1 MNDEFRDDEAA
12 DDAPQLTGFEHF
24 PDQDNARQQVIEAAL
39 FAAGRP
45 LNVDELRGLFGD
57 DLPVSGREI
66 QEILQSLEAQ
76 NGERGIELVKVARG
90 YRFQTKK
97 GLHPWLSRLWEERPK
112 KYSRALLET
121 LALIAYRQPITR
133 GEIEDVRG
141 VSVAS
146 NIVRTLLER
155 EWVKVVGHRD
165 VPGRPALFATTQT
178 FLDYFGLNSLDE
190 LPPLS
195 EIKTMA
201 ELEPELEFDEIDE
214 AEKEVSFSAMLTRL
228 KEEEAAEA
236 DHALDEELNEHWQTL
251 DELNEQFEHSLRPP
265 APEAEEAADEEMND
279 DDELEADM
287 VSAPA
292 AETEKREAALTEAE
306 QLAIIQQ
313 KLAQQAG
320 LLEQKNTDDD
330 GSE

>member
-1 MNDEFRDDEAA
+1 MNDEFDDDALDEA
-12 DDAPQLTGFEHF
+12 PHLSGFDHF
-24 PDQDNARQQVIEAAL
+24 PDQDNARQQVVEAAL

-45 LNVDELRGLFGD
+45 LTVDELRGLFGE

-66 QEILQSLEAQ
+66 QAILQRLEAQ

-90 YRFQTKK
+90 YRYQTKK

-178 FLDYFGLNSLDE
+178 FLDYFGLASLDD

-265 APEAEEAADEEMND
+265 AEDTENAAEDETPENEPESD
-279 DDELEADM
+279 L

-330 GSE
+330 GRE

>member
-1 MNDEFRDDEAA
+1 MIDDFRDD
-12 DDAPQLTGFEHF
+12 DALEDMPPVSGFEHF
-24 PDQDNARQQVIEAAL
+24 PDQDNARQQVVEAAL
-39 FAAGRP
+39 FASGRP
-45 LNVDELRGLFGD
+45 LNMDELRGLFGE

-66 QEILQSLEAQ
+66 QTILQRLEAQ
-76 NGERGIELVKVARG
+76 NSERGIELVKVARG
-90 YRFQTKK
+90 YRYQTKK

-155 EWVKVVGHRD
+155 EWVKIVGHRD

-178 FLDYFGLNSLDE
+178 FLDYFGLNSLDD

-214 AEKEVSFSAMLTRL
+214 AAKEVSFSAMLTRL
-228 KEEEAAEA
+228 REEEAAEA
-236 DHALDEELNEHWQTL
+236 DNALDEELNEHWQTL

-265 APEAEEAADEEMND
+265 VDDAPEGTEQEPNTED
-279 DDELEADM
+279 EADW
-287 VSAPA
+287 VSARA
-292 AETEKREAALTEAE
+292 AETERREAELTEAE

-330 GSE
+330 GQQ